1 MRRLSAKQIQTF
13 QDLVFTYY
21 KTSGRHDLPWRTKPT
36 PYRVLVSEIMLQ
48 QTQVPRVL
56 IKFAEFMRA
65 FPTLKKLAETDQRTL
80 LSVWNGLGYNRRALW
95 LRDAAQEIVRNYKGR
110 IPRDPE
116 KLEAL
121 KGIGHYTAC
130 AIAAFA
136 YDMSHVFIE
145 TNIRRVYLHHF
156 FKNKEAVHDNDI
168 LPLIE
173 QTLPSLLTA
182 SSLQLAPRTWYWALM
197 DYGSHLAKTIPNP
210 NRNSKHYAKQSKF
223 EGSDRQIR
231 GKILEFLLQSSY
243 TKKSLAKSLEISG
256 EKLDGILATL
266 DRDGFI
272 VEKGSSVFIK
282 T

>member
-1 MRRLSAKQIQTF
+1 MKKLSLKQIRKFHDTV
-13 QDLVFTYY
+13 LNYY
-21 KTSGRHDLPWRTKPT
+21 RISGRHDLPWRTNPS

-48 QTQVPRVL
+48 QTQVSRVL

-65 FPTLKKLAETDQRTL
+65 FPNLKSLAQSDQHRL
-80 LSVWNGLGYNRRALW
+80 LSVWKGLGYNRRALW

-110 IPRDPE
+110 IPHDPE

-121 KGIGHYTAC
+121 KGVGHYTAR

-136 YDMSHVFIE
+136 YDMPHVFIE
-145 TNIRRVYLHHF
+145 TNIRRIYLHHF
-156 FKNKEAVHDNDI
+156 FKNKEGVHDNDL

-173 QTLPSLLTA
+173 QTLPSYLKAKSSQLTA
-182 SSLQLAPRTWYWALM
+182 RHWYWALM

-210 NRNSKHYAKQSKF
+210 NRNSKHYTKQSKF

-231 GKILEFLLQSSY
+231 GKILELLLSSSY